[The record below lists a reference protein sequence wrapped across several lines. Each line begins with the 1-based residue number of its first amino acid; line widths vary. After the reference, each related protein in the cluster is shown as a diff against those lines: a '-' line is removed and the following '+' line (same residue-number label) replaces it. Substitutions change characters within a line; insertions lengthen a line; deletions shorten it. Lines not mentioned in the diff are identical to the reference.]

1 MRDVSRNTFV
11 GAFQISSA
19 RKEGSP
25 ITDADLGEFATNR
38 IPEGV
43 RLVEVAYGSFSGF
56 TACVQKDEVVWRE
69 WWLRAGRLMVYA
81 TYNVT
86 ADRVETAAKERTDVE
101 NMLAALRLKAVQ

>member
-25 ITDADLGEFATNR
+25 IPDADLEEFATNR

-69 WWLRAGRLMVYA
+69 WWLRAGRP
-81 TYNVT
+81 
-86 ADRVETAAKERTDVE
+86 DG
-101 NMLAALRLKAVQ
+101 LRDIQCHSGQS